1 MELLGI
7 DLATAFRFGDRGIQA
22 LLGGKTDLNLD
33 GAHCGCL
40 DSHKLQNVSSM
51 NS

>member
-7 DLATAFRFGDRGIQA
+7 DLATAFRIGDRGTQA

-33 GAHCGCL
+33 GATAVAWMAISC
-40 DSHKLQNVSSM
+40 KM
-51 NS
+51 YRA